1 MEFKGNNANE
11 NHPLNDKERE
21 NLKKALEGYFEQ
33 ILVAMRI
40 DIRNDPNSMDT
51 PHRIAKMLIDE
62 TFGGR
67 FEAPPK
73 ITTFPNTKKMDQA
86 IISGPIR
93 IESTCSHHWM
103 PFIGSAYIGYIP
115 GDNVLG
121 ISKLSRVA
129 IHYAKRP
136 QIQEELT
143 EQIADHLEEVLDNP
157 KGIAVVIR
165 CSHQCMTCRG
175 VHDTSAMMTT
185 SALRGAFKVDPATR
199 SEFMALT
206 NGGCKPIR

>member
-1 MEFKGNNANE
+1 MEPEWNNANE
-11 NHPLNDKERE
+11 NWPMDEKQKEM
-21 NLKKALEGYFEQ
+21 LKKTIAGYFEH

-40 DIRNDPNSMDT
+40 DVRSDPNSKDT
-51 PHRIAKMLIDE
+51 PMRIAKALIDE
-62 TFGGR
+62 TFSGR
-67 FEAPPK
+67 YNPPPK
-73 ITTFPNTKKMDQA
+73 ITTFPNNKDMDQA

-103 PFIGSAYIGYIP
+103 PFIGEAYIGYIP

-143 EQIADHLEEVLDNP
+143 EQIADHLQEVLNNP
-157 KGIAVVIR
+157 KGIAVVIK

-175 VHDTSAMMTT
+175 VHDTGAMMTT
-185 SALRGAFKVDPATR
+185 SALRGAFKDDPATR
-199 SEFMALT
+199 SEFMALV
-206 NGGCKPIR
+206 NGGCKPCR